1 MDDDKLDSHIQKLKD
16 NLFVQDPH
24 LAQLVSVDTSGLTTD
39 EDTDRQLMSAT
50 THLSV
55 RPSVCLSVRPSVSLC
70 LSVTPS
76 HCCILST
83 LMVFN
88 DVNRVICVVLF
99 TNHPGALT
107 EPVRVCS
114 TE

>member
-55 RPSVCLSVRPSVSLC
+55 RPSVSLC
-70 LSVTPS
+70 LSVTLS

-88 DVNRVICVVLF
+88 NVNTVICVVLF